1 MIKKILIVDDS
12 PIARKM
18 LKSVLPKGTEFKI
31 EEAVDGEDGI
41 NKYAAF
47 KPDITFL
54 DLTMPMKDGFQ
65 AIAEIKDADPQ
76 AMMDH
81 MYRTMRVF
89 VQQWVDVREEL
100 TEELARRQQEDGS
113 WPIRT
118 TAGWKAIPTCR
129 PPSPCR
135 R

>member
-1 MIKKILIVDDS
+1 MIKKILVVDDS

-76 AMMDH
+76 AMIVVLTADI
-81 MYRTMRVF
+81 
-89 VQQWVDVREEL
+89 QQKSISRALGLGAFSLLRKPPTAASISDAMTQVEAVLHARREE
-100 TEELARRQQEDGS
+100 
-113 WPIRT
+113 
-118 TAGWKAIPTCR
+118 
-129 PPSPCR
+129 
-135 R
+135 

>member
-18 LKSVLPKGTEFKI
+18 LKSVLPEGTEFKI

-76 AMMDH
+76 AMIVVLTADI
-81 MYRTMRVF
+81 
-89 VQQWVDVREEL
+89 QQKSISRAL
-100 TEELARRQQEDGS
+100 GLGAL
-113 WPIRT
+113 
-118 TAGWKAIPTCR
+118 
-129 PPSPCR
+129 
-135 R
+135 

>member
-76 AMMDH
+76 AMIVVLTADI
-81 MYRTMRVF
+81 
-89 VQQWVDVREEL
+89 QQKSISRALGLGAFSLLRKPPTAASISDAMTQVEAVLHARREE
-100 TEELARRQQEDGS
+100 
-113 WPIRT
+113 
-118 TAGWKAIPTCR
+118 
-129 PPSPCR
+129 
-135 R
+135 